1 MPAKKVVHGDDL
13 LYRFFQDGLRNEP
26 ALFEAVPQMLIA
38 SMGIWLPLEIYE
50 RWPVMLPWVVRDTT
64 CRGNPRKGI
73 PDEWSAPHLDTGY
86 LRDDNSLIK
95 ALPRSLT
102 VHGPPASHIHG
113 ARMGSEFVASHVW
126 RVVGHADLASRV
138 PLLNSFVP
146 NLIWLPGQ
154 VAKLTDREG
163 DVVQQTLQAMSYFI
177 YRGAP
182 VARHLERIRD
192 EAWAMIPEPQV
203 AIRPFAFEDLN
214 WFQASPAF
222 FRTRIRRL
230 GSVIAALDAVE
241 EGRPVADRVV
251 TRRYARGL
259 PCVNPAGLGRLRSYL
274 REFLG
279 EDLGM

>member
-1 MPAKKVVHGDDL
+1 VPAKKVVHGDDL

-50 RWPVMLPWVVRDTT
+50 PWPVMLPWVVRDTT

-73 PDEWSAPHLDTGY
+73 PDQWSAPHLDTGY

-102 VHGPPASHIHG
+102 VQGPPASHIHG

-126 RVVGHADLASRV
+126 RIVGHADFASRV

-146 NLIWLPGQ
+146 NLIWLPAQ

-163 DVVQQTLQAMSYFI
+163 DTVQQTLQAMSYFI

-182 VARHLERIRD
+182 VARHLEAIRD

-203 AIRPFAFEDLN
+203 TIRPFAPEDLN
-214 WFQASPAF
+214 WFQASSAF
-222 FRTRIRRL
+222 FRIRTRRL
-230 GSVIAALDAVE
+230 MSVIAALDAIE
-241 EGRPVADRVV
+241 QGEPVADRVV
-251 TRRYARGL
+251 THRYAQGL
-259 PCVNPAGLGRLRSYL
+259 PNVDPAGRGKLRTYL
-274 REFLG
+274 RAFLEEG
-279 EDLGM
+279 A